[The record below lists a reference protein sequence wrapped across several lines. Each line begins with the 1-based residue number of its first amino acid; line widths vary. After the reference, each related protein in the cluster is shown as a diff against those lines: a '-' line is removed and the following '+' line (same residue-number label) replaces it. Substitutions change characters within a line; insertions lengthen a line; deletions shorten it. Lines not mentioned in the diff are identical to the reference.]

1 MSSVI
6 VATRAVRSKR
16 VQSEEEPM
24 NASLM
29 KTKDFQLDVVVQGF
43 PGRSV
48 CHGGLGWSTIALL
61 RSPGRCTVIDTGGFG
76 VRRHLIHRLSEHG
89 VAPEAVTDVVL
100 THSHYDHAVNW
111 VLFPNAR
118 VYIAQAELDWA
129 LTVPPGRTPVA
140 ELYAAELKKSPR
152 LCALKGG
159 DELFPG
165 LTAHHSP
172 GHTPH
177 HLIYRLSAAEHDVI
191 FTGDAVKN
199 RAEMVSRTADA
210 TLDVPASKRTILE
223 IWDMWRRRPGSL
235 LVPGHDVPMVVED
248 GAPRYVGRR
257 EAAISAWFGDDLEQ
271 VTTFQLVQP

>member
-1 MSSVI
+1 MNESSTK
-6 VATRAVRSKR
+6 AHAL
-16 VQSEEEPM
+16 SEP
-24 NASLM
+24 LL
-29 KTKDFQLDVVVQGF
+29 KTSEFQLDVLVQGY

-61 RSPGRCTVIDTGGFG
+61 RGGDRTTVIDTGGFG
-76 VRRHLIHRLSEHG
+76 VRKHLVGRFKEVG
-89 VAPEAVTDVVL
+89 VDPEAVTDVVL

-118 VYIAQAELDWA
+118 IYIAQAELDWA

-140 ELYAAELKKSPR
+140 EFYASELKKSTR
-152 LCALKGG
+152 LRALKGG
-159 DELFPG
+159 DEVFPG

-177 HLIYRLSAAEHDVI
+177 HLIYKLSGAEQDVI

-199 RAEMVSRTADA
+199 RAELVSHTADA
-210 TLDVPASKRTILE
+210 TLDIPASKKTIDQ

-235 LVPGHDVPMVVED
+235 LVPGHDVPMVLD
-248 GAPRYVGRR
+248 GDKTRYLGRR
-257 EAAISAWFGDDLEQ
+257 EAAIMAWFGDDLEQ
-271 VTTFQLVQP
+271 VKTFQLDMK